1 MMTSSSPFQAISRLL
16 LRWWWLIAVC
26 VSLGAGLGYFVR
38 SQQPDLWFAKSS
50 VLFDQ
55 NIISGRGEIQERQA
69 ILGIIET
76 YAGLAR
82 TSQMLLPVIRDL
94 NLNISPDELNG
105 VLAIDPAANLPL
117 LEITVANTNRD
128 IAANIANRLAQEVVT
143 VSGAIE
149 QNDLI
154 EFQRAQLRDL
164 ASQIE
169 TLQTQINDLNA
180 QAASLQDAFS
190 IQRNLQQRSEAT
202 STLREL
208 QQLYADLSA
217 SMVDNRSPLTIY
229 EQASVETAWVVTGS
243 MTSVVLSGLAGLILS
258 VGTIVLIGYFD
269 DRLQWNENLQLVHG
283 LKVLGP
289 LGLVPRNKLPL
300 YTVTMADSPEAEVL
314 RQLRAKLVLSS
325 GGIPPKVL
333 TVTSYD
339 SGDGKTTTTANLAMV
354 SAESGL
360 RTLLVDGDTR
370 KGNSHEIF
378 KLPNIMGLSDIL
390 ASRNS
395 LTDLLSQALLET
407 GHENL
412 TLLPCGRSTADPAS
426 LLAGPRFEQLVGIL
440 QDRFDVVIMDS
451 VPTIGGPDSA
461 FMAEASD
468 GVVIVVHS
476 QRTTNRGLNRTIQTL
491 QQGRQVN
498 IYGVVFNR
506 IPLQVT
512 STYHQPYYRRNLA
525 ISPERLERELQS
537 STRRRLLPS
546 FNSKVIRDTNGEAL
560 YSFPAAAVQLGIST
574 AQLKEWINAGTL
586 TPQRRGL
593 RMWIHQKEMER
604 MINKLPRLAL
614 HTQSDSLPHPE
625 NATDSKRPASLSD
638 RLRDQRDAIL
648 GYAQGSDSTE
658 S

>member
-1 MMTSSSPFQAISRLL
+1 M
-16 LRWWWLIAVC
+16 RWWWLVAIC
-26 VSLGAGLGYFVR
+26 VALGGGLGYFVR

-55 NIISGRGEIQERQA
+55 NIISGRGEIQERAA
-69 ILGIIET
+69 ILGVIQT

-94 NLNISPDELNG
+94 NLNISVDALNG
-105 VLAIDPAANLPL
+105 VFAVNPAANLPL
-117 LEITVANTNRD
+117 LEITVANTNRE
-128 IAANIANRLAQEVVT
+128 IAANIANRIAQEIVT

-164 ASQIE
+164 STQIE
-169 TLQTQINDLNA
+169 TLQNQINDLNA

-190 IQRNLQQRSEAT
+190 IQRNLQQRTDAT
-202 STLREL
+202 AALREI
-208 QQLYADLSA
+208 QQLYADMSA
-217 SMVDNRSPLTIY
+217 SMLDDRSLLTIY
-229 EQASVETAWVVTGS
+229 ERASVETAWVVTGS
-243 MTSVVLSGLAGLILS
+243 AMSIVLSGIAGLILS

-269 DRLQWNENLQLVHG
+269 DRLQWNENIQTVHG

-289 LGLVPRNKLPL
+289 LGQIPRNKLPL

-314 RQLRAKLVLSS
+314 RQVRAKLVLAS
-325 GGIPPKVL
+325 GGISPKVV

-339 SGDGKTTTTANLAMV
+339 SGDGKTTTSANLAMT
-354 SAESGL
+354 SAQSGL
-360 RTLLVDGDTR
+360 RTLLIDGDTR
-370 KGNSHEIF
+370 KGNAHEIF

-395 LTDLLSQALLET
+395 LSDLLSQALLET

-426 LLAGPRFEQLVGIL
+426 LLSGPRFEQLVGIL
-440 QDRFDVVIMDS
+440 QDRFDVVVMDS

-468 GVVIVVHS
+468 GVVIVVHA
-476 QRTTNRGLNRTIQTL
+476 QRTTNRALNRTIQTL

-525 ISPERLERELQS
+525 ISPERLERELQN
-537 STRRRLLPS
+537 STRRRLLPAL
-546 FNSKVIRDTNGEAL
+546 NSKVIRDRSGDAL

-574 AQLKEWINAGTL
+574 TQLKEWIKNGTL
-586 TPQRRGL
+586 SPERRGL

-604 MINKLPRLAL
+604 MINHLPRLAL
-614 HTQSDSLPHPE
+614 QSQTDSLPQPE
-625 NATDSKRPASLSD
+625 STDNTNGRRSASLPD

-648 GYAQGSDSTE
+648 GYAQGNE
-658 S
+658 PGEQ

>member
-1 MMTSSSPFQAISRLL
+1 MTNSSPFQAILRLL
-16 LRWWWLIAVC
+16 MRWWWLVAVC
-26 VSLGAGLGYFVR
+26 VALGAGLGYFVR
-38 SQQPDLWFAKSS
+38 AQQPDLWFAKAS

-55 NIISGRGEIQERQA
+55 NVISGRGEIQERA
-69 ILGIIET
+69 AVLGLIET
-76 YAGLAR
+76 YAGLTR

-94 NLNISPDELNG
+94 NLGISPDDLNR
-105 VLAIDPAANLPL
+105 VLAVNPAANLPL
-117 LEITVANTNRD
+117 LEMTVANTNRE
-128 IAANIANRLAQEVVT
+128 AATNIANRIAQEVVT

-149 QNDLI
+149 QNDQM

-169 TLQTQINDLNA
+169 TLQNQINDLNT
-180 QAASLQDAFS
+180 QAAGLENAFE
-190 IQRNLQQRSEAT
+190 IQRNLQQRTETT
-202 STLREL
+202 SAMREL
-208 QQLYADLSA
+208 QQLYADMSA
-217 SMVDNRSPLTIY
+217 SMQDTRSPLTIY
-229 EQASVETAWVVTGS
+229 ERASIETAWRVTGS
-243 MTSVVLSGLAGLILS
+243 MTSVVLSGVAGLVLS
-258 VGTIVLIGYFD
+258 LGTIVLIGYFD
-269 DRLQWNENLQLVHG
+269 DRLQWNENLQSVHG
-283 LKVLGP
+283 VKVLGP
-289 LGLVPRNKLPL
+289 LGQIPRNKLPL
-300 YTVTMADSPEAEVL
+300 YTLTMADSPEAEVL
-314 RQLRAKLVLSS
+314 RQLRAKLVLAS
-325 GGIPPKVL
+325 GGIPPKVV

-339 SGDGKTTTTANLAMV
+339 SGDGKTTTAANLAMI
-354 SAESGL
+354 SAQSNL

-407 GHENL
+407 GHPNL

-426 LLAGPRFEQLVGIL
+426 LLAGPRFEQMVGLL

-468 GVVIVVHS
+468 GVVIVVHA
-476 QRTTNRGLNRTIQTL
+476 QRTTNRALNRTIQTL

-525 ISPERLERELQS
+525 ISPERLERELQR
-537 STRRRLLPS
+537 STKRRLLPAL
-546 FNSKVIRDTNGEAL
+546 NSKVIRDRNGDAL

-574 AQLKEWINAGTL
+574 SQLRDWIKAGTL
-586 TPQRRGL
+586 SPERHGL
-593 RMWIHQKEMER
+593 RQWVHQKEMER
-604 MINKLPRLAL
+604 MINHLPRLAL
-614 HTQSDSLPHPE
+614 QSQTDSLPQPE
-625 NATDSKRPASLSD
+625 ADGSGKRGGSLPD

-648 GYAQGSDSTE
+648 GYAQGSDPTE

>member
-1 MMTSSSPFQAISRLL
+1 MMTSSSPFQSISRLL
-16 LRWWWLIAVC
+16 LHWWWLIAVC

-38 SQQPDLWFAKSS
+38 SQQPDLWFSKSS

-69 ILGIIET
+69 ILGLIQT

-94 NLNISPDELNG
+94 NLNISPDQLNNA
-105 VLAIDPAANLPL
+105 LSINPAANLPL
-117 LEITVANTNRD
+117 LEITVANVDRE
-128 IAANIANRLAQEVVT
+128 IAANIANRLAQEVVK

-164 ASQIE
+164 ASQIG

-243 MTSVVLSGLAGLILS
+243 IASVALSGIAGLVLS

-269 DRLQWNENLQLVHG
+269 DRLQWTENLQMVHG

-289 LGLVPRNKLPL
+289 LGLVPRSKLPL
-300 YTVTMADSPEAEVL
+300 YTLTMADSPEAEVL
-314 RQLRAKLVLSS
+314 RQLRAKLVLAS
-325 GGIPPKVL
+325 GGIPPRVV

-339 SGDGKTTTTANLAMV
+339 SGDGKTTTSANLALV

-395 LTDLLSQALLET
+395 IADLLSQALLET

-412 TLLPCGRSTADPAS
+412 TLLPCGRSTADPAA
-426 LLAGPRFEQLVGIL
+426 LLGSPRFEQLLGIL

-476 QRTTNRGLNRTIQTL
+476 ERTTNRGINRTIQTL

-506 IPLQVT
+506 VPLQVT

-525 ISPERLERELQS
+525 ISPERLERELQN

-546 FNSKVIRDTNGEAL
+546 FNSKVIRDANGDAL

-574 AQLKEWINAGTL
+574 PQLKEWISAGTL
-586 TPQRRGL
+586 KPERRGL
-593 RMWIHQKEMER
+593 RMWIHQREMER
-604 MINKLPRLAL
+604 MINQLPRLAL
-614 HTQSDSLPHPE
+614 HSQTDSLPHPE

-648 GYAQGSDSTE
+648 GYAQGTE
-658 S
+658 SGEK